1 MIVATRHLLV
11 TRVESKVNNGLKL
24 MLLGSDRIIIS
35 LYRMKRSPSHN
46 PWTMEDI
53 SCSPGPGDVRH

>member
-24 MLLGSDRIIIS
+24 MLLGSDSIIIS
-35 LYRMKRSPSHN
+35 LYRIGWSPSHN
-46 PWTMEDI
+46 SKIFRAPRDPESD
-53 SCSPGPGDVRH
+53 SKK